1 MNAMKGFPAWQA
13 AVFFLCLHTPLGW
26 AHLPELFGR
35 EYIRLEAP
43 LQVPTDEITAA
54 EPLALSRGD
63 RSLYKSQLKQAEVS
77 GGPYAT
83 GLSDPYIGLAYDY
96 LKRGDSKGA
105 LEAYRRALHL
115 VRINDGLNSARQ
127 IPILREIMDIYRS
140 VGDAQALNDNYE
152 YYARILKFDQPPLTE
167 EKLQAGLEYMDW
179 ERELYAAQAIA
190 NKRAPLMRAFRANK
204 SLLQALVPS
213 TARELSWYTQL
224 SLSHMR
230 NLYLILGDD
239 YLSMR
244 STGFATSNGAKI
256 DTVNR
261 HFAFAQQTAL
271 KNGKK
276 LLQSCIDYAQSEPAA
291 ERAAL
296 HLELGDWHQW
306 NGELGRATKQYTQVV
321 ELLHSSGEE
330 ALLMKWLDQ
339 PVELPD
345 EPELNGGDH
354 KLSSGVVIHAKYDV
368 SARGDVQRVEVSTSE
383 EENEWQGWRLKRM
396 LRDTHFRPRFSHG
409 EAELAEHISRQYML
423 VGVH

>member
-1 MNAMKGFPAWQA
+1 MNALRGFPAWRA
-13 AVFFLCLHTPLGW
+13 GLFFFFLQTQLGW

-35 EYIRLEAP
+35 EYIRLEGP
-43 LQVPTDEITAA
+43 LQVPAGEITAA
-54 EPLALSRGD
+54 EPLALSRED
-63 RSLYKSQLKQAEVS
+63 RSLYKDQLKQAEVS

-83 GLSDPYIGLAYDY
+83 GLSDPYIGLGYDY

-115 VRINDGLNSARQ
+115 VRINDGLNSSRQ
-127 IPILREIMDIYRS
+127 IPILREIIDIYRS
-140 VGDAQALNDNYE
+140 MGDAQALNDSYE
-152 YYARILKFDQPPLTE
+152 YYARVLKFDEPPLTE

-179 ERELYAAQAIA
+179 ERELYVAQAIA

-204 SLLQALVPS
+204 NLLHTLAPS
-213 TARELSWYTQL
+213 TAQELSWYTQL

-230 NLYLILGDD
+230 NLYLILGNE
-239 YLSMR
+239 YLPMQ
-244 STGFATSNGAKI
+244 STGFATGNGVKI
-256 DTVNR
+256 DAVNR

-276 LLQSCIDYAQSEPAA
+276 LLQSCIDYAQSEPEA

-321 ELLHSSGEE
+321 KLLHTSGEE

-354 KLSSGVVIHAKYDV
+354 SLSSGVVIHAKYDV
-368 SARGDVQRVEVSTSE
+368 SPRGDVQRVEVSTSD
-383 EENEWQGWRLKRM
+383 EENEWQAWRLKRM